1 MNIMLPEKMGGY
13 TLLRIVDN
21 VLFYICV
28 GFTLFALYISLG
40 TLYNVRT
47 KTSMP
52 NNFKQ
57 PNK

>member
-1 MNIMLPEKMGGY
+1 MRL
-13 TLLRIVDN
+13 VDN

-28 GFTLFALYISLG
+28 GFTLFAMYISLG

-47 KTSMP
+47 RTSLP
-52 NNFKQ
+52 NNYKQ